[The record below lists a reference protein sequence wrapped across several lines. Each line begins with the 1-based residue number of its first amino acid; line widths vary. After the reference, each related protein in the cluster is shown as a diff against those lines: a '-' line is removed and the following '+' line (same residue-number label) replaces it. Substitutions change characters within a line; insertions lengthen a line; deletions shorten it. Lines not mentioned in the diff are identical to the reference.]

1 MIYPAHLGITTHV
14 FKNGR
19 RRRWHP
25 TGHVS
30 YHRDPASAAAEER
43 NPIEVI
49 GQGDNLA
56 ARFFVGLNVGNTL
69 TWTPKDVADIVWR
82 ERKRQ
87 GQNGSTSILSQL
99 GIYESASGE
108 RVEEPSVQVVVL
120 DLANEPEE
128 QFLREMTEV
137 GEALAR
143 ELRQETV
150 ILELQRAGIV
160 QRVYTVT
167 P

>member
-1 MIYPAHLGITTHV
+1 MIYPAHLGETTHV
-14 FKNGR
+14 FRNGR
-19 RRRWHP
+19 RRRWRS
-25 TGHVS
+25 TGAVN
-30 YHRDPASAAAEER
+30 YHRDPSSQAEEK

-56 ARFFVGLNVGNTL
+56 ARFFVGLNVGDVP

-108 RVEEPSVQVVVL
+108 KIEEPSVQVIVL
-120 DLANEPEE
+120 DLAGTPEE
-128 QFLREMTEV
+128 KFLREMTEV
-137 GEALAR
+137 GEALVR
-143 ELRQETV
+143 ELKQESV
-150 ILELQRAGIV
+150 ILELQRSGIV